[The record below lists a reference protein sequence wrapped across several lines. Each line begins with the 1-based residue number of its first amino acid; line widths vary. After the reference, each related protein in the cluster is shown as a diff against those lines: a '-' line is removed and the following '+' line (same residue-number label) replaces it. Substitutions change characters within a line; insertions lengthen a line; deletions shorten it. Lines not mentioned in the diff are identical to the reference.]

1 MKYLKNIQK
10 SITNN
15 LNLNK
20 QYKSI
25 YIPNKKEPLPIVD
38 KDSRKKDHHIIDI
51 NLEKSISSKII
62 SQLPIIVNKLN
73 NNLKNILSKLFH
85 ANNSIEQSINSY
97 NFGEYHSISELLPYR
112 VYDEVNKLY
121 INKNSIGFI
130 LETAPLTGA
139 DKKTVNILTSMITN
153 GVPKDC
159 TVQFTNWASPKI
171 DHIIDKW
178 AKPREEA
185 GGVYKKLAQKRAE
198 FLKRGAYKSLLPSSE
213 FTVKDFRLFISASIP
228 AKSGKKAIKQLTK
241 FKDSLK
247 STLKSINMIHHK
259 QKVELE
265 PEGLINFLD
274 EILNPCFKADKVSDN
289 DKKFNNSI
297 KNNRGNP
304 NLNSLS
310 YNPLNPIHTQI
321 ASPETQ
327 IEITPDG
334 LNLSTGLNDS
344 NNNITIRSYSVR
356 NYPELWAQWEN
367 TDLIG
372 SFMDDFLRMECPFM
386 TSFSFTVPDES
397 KMRSKASMKSARSAQ
412 QAGTEMAKYIPDI
425 KKKER
430 DWKFVMDKM
439 NAGQKLVKSF
449 YNITILSP
457 SNKIDDAEQKLISIY
472 KSNGWMIAREKYI
485 QLQSFI
491 SNLPFTQSEGLSK
504 DLERLERYKTM
515 VTWTCANIAPLQ
527 GEWKGMLSPSLM
539 LIGRRGQPFFWHPF
553 DNDEGNYNVA
563 VIGKSGSGKSVFM
576 QELVTSFRGAG
587 GKIYVIDDGRSFMRT
602 CLLQGGNFVAF
613 DSKNP
618 ICLNPF
624 SLINKDEFERRADY
638 RADIINLISLLVEQM
653 CYPKGGISPFEQKI
667 IEEAV
672 IAIWNLHKTE
682 ATISHLK
689 EYFKTHTDNRAKD
702 LSTMVSSFAKG
713 GKYDSYFEG
722 TCNLQIDNPF
732 MVFELAE
739 LKNKKDLQG
748 IVMMIL
754 MFIIS
759 EKMYLGDRQTPVSLI
774 IDEAWDLLQG
784 GDAIGKFIEGF
795 ARRARKY
802 GGNLITGTQSVNDY
816 FKNPASKASMENSD
830 FMCFL
835 SQKKE
840 SIADLERSKKVVMN
854 NTMKKALESLKM
866 QDKEY
871 SEIMVYGPKGWAI
884 GRLILDRYSL
894 AIYSSKAED
903 FRRIEQLQEQ
913 GYKLEEAIEMVAEYV
928 R

>member
-1 MKYLKNIQK
+1 MLTNQLIGLNSMK
-10 SITNN
+10 
-15 LNLNK
+15 
-20 QYKSI
+20 
-25 YIPNKKEPLPIVD
+25 
-38 KDSRKKDHHIIDI
+38 
-51 NLEKSISSKII
+51 
-62 SQLPIIVNKLN
+62 
-73 NNLKNILSKLFH
+73 NLKINKTHFENIKNKTQKFIDKIFH
-85 ANNSIEQSINSY
+85 SNNSIESSINDY
-97 NFGEYHSISELLPYR
+97 NLGEYYTISKLLPYR
-112 VYDEVNKLY
+112 VYDENNQLY
-121 INKNSIGFI
+121 INKKSIGFI
-130 LETAPLTGA
+130 LETMPLTGA

-159 TVQFTNWASPKI
+159 TVQFINWASPKI
-171 DHIIDKW
+171 NHIIDKYL
-178 AKPREEA
+178 KPRKEL
-185 GGVYKKLAQKRAE
+185 GGIYAELAQSRAD
-198 FLKRGAYKSLLPSSE
+198 FLKKGAFESLLSSSE
-213 FTVKDFRLFISASIP
+213 FTIKDFRLFIAVSIP
-228 AKSGKKAIKQLTK
+228 AKAGKRAIQELIK

-247 STLKSINMIHHK
+247 STLKSINMIHYK

-274 EILNPCFKADKVSDN
+274 EIINLDFC
-289 DKKFNNSI
+289 NNQI
-297 KNNRGNP
+297 KH
-304 NLNSLS
+304 LTYDS
-310 YNPLNPIHTQI
+310 LNPINVQI

-327 IEITPDG
+327 IRITPDG
-334 LNLSTGLNDS
+334 INFTNT
-344 NNNITIRSYSVR
+344 NMVARSYSVR

-372 SFMDDFLRMECPFM
+372 SFIDDFLRMECPFL
-386 TSFSFTVPDES
+386 TTFSFTVPDES
-397 KMRSKASMKSARSAQ
+397 KMHSKASLKSARSAQ

-425 KKKER
+425 RKKER
-430 DWKFVMDKM
+430 DWKFVMDKL

-449 YNITILSP
+449 YNIIIFSP
-457 SNKIDDAEQKLISIY
+457 VDKIDDAEQKLISIY

-491 SNLPFTQSEGLSK
+491 SSLPFVQSEGLGK
-504 DLERLERYKTM
+504 DLERLERRKTM
-515 VTWTCANIAPLQ
+515 VTWTCANVAPLQ

-587 GKIYVIDDGRSFMRT
+587 GKIFVIDDGRSFMRT
-602 CLLQGGNFVAF
+602 CLLQGGHFVAF
-613 DSKNP
+613 DNKDP

-624 SLINKDEFERRADY
+624 SLINKDEFERRAEY

-653 CYPKGGISPFEQKI
+653 CYPKGGITPFEQKI

-672 IAIWNLHKTE
+672 INIWNLHKTQ
-682 ATISHLK
+682 ATITHLK
-689 EYFKTHTDNRAKD
+689 EYFKTHTDKRAVD

-713 GKYDSYFEG
+713 GKYDLCFEG
-722 TCNLQIDNPF
+722 TCNLEIDNPF
-732 MVFELAE
+732 LVFELAE

-759 EKMYLGDRQTPVSLI
+759 EKMYLGDRQTPISLI

-784 GDAIGKFIEGF
+784 GEAIGKFIEGF

-816 FKNPASKASMENSD
+816 FKNSASKASIENSD
-830 FMCFL
+830 FMCLL

-840 SIADLERSKKVVMN
+840 SIADLESSKKVVMN
-854 NTMKKALESLKM
+854 KTMKKALESLKM

-871 SEIMVYGPKGWAI
+871 SEIMLYGPKGWAI
-884 GRLILDRYSL
+884 GRLILDKFSL
-894 AIYSSKAED
+894 AVYSSKAED
-903 FRRIEQLQEQ
+903 FRRIEQLQKQ
-913 GYKLEEAIEMVAEYV
+913 GYSLEDSIKRVAENV

>member
-1 MKYLKNIQK
+1 MK
-10 SITNN
+10 
-15 LNLNK
+15 
-20 QYKSI
+20 
-25 YIPNKKEPLPIVD
+25 
-38 KDSRKKDHHIIDI
+38 
-51 NLEKSISSKII
+51 
-62 SQLPIIVNKLN
+62 N
-73 NNLKNILSKLFH
+73 NNLKLSALKNYNNLKTKSQKLINNLFH
-85 ANNSIEQSINSY
+85 SNDSIESSINSY
-97 NFGEYHSISELLPYR
+97 DFGEVHTISELLPYR
-112 VYDEVNKLY
+112 VYDETNKLY

-139 DKKTVNILTSMITN
+139 DKKIVNILTSMITN

-159 TVQFTNWASPKI
+159 TVQFTNWASPDI
-171 DHIIDKW
+171 DYIIDSW
-178 AKPREEA
+178 VKPRKKA
-185 GGVYKKLAQKRAE
+185 GGIYKKLAQKRAE
-198 FLKRGAYKSLLPSSE
+198 FLKKGAFESLLPSSE
-213 FTVKDFRLFISASIP
+213 FTVKDFRLFVSASIP
-228 AKSGKKAIKQLTK
+228 AKSGKKAIKELLK

-259 QKVELE
+259 QKVDVEPVMLIKFLNEIINPSNKFKKEELTY
-265 PEGLINFLD
+265 
-274 EILNPCFKADKVSDN
+274 
-289 DKKFNNSI
+289 NN
-297 KNNRGNP
+297 
-304 NLNSLS
+304 
-310 YNPLNPIHTQI
+310 LNPIHVQV

-327 IEITPDG
+327 INITPDG
-334 LNLSTGLNDS
+334 INFTDTD
-344 NNNITIRSYSVR
+344 IVARSYSVR
-356 NYPELWAQWEN
+356 SYPELWAQWEN
-367 TDLIG
+367 GDLIG

-412 QAGTEMAKYIPDI
+412 QAGTEMAKYVPDI

-430 DWKFVMDKM
+430 DWKFVMDKL
-439 NAGQKLVKSF
+439 NAGQKIVKSF
-449 YNITILSP
+449 YNITIFSP
-457 SNKIDDAEQKLISIY
+457 ADKVDDAEQKLISIY

-504 DLERLERYKTM
+504 DLERMNRYKTM

-527 GEWKGMLSPSLM
+527 GEWKGMPSPSLM
-539 LIGRRGQPFFWHPF
+539 LIGRRGQPFFWNPF

-576 QELVTSFRGAG
+576 QEIVTSFRGAG

-624 SLINKDEFERRADY
+624 SLINKEDFEKRADY

-653 CYPKGGISPFEQKI
+653 CYSSGGISPLEQKI

-672 IAIWNLHKTE
+672 IAIWDLHKTD
-682 ATISHLK
+682 ATITHLK
-689 EYFKTHTDNRAKD
+689 QYFASHTDKRARD
-702 LSTMVSSFAKG
+702 LSIMISSFAKG
-713 GKYDSYFEG
+713 GKYETYFEG
-722 TCNLQIDNPF
+722 KCNLETDNPF

-759 EKMYLGDRQTPVSLI
+759 EKMYLGDRQTPISLI

-784 GDAIGKFIEGF
+784 GEAIGKFIEGL

-802 GGNLITGTQSVNDY
+802 GGNIITGTQSVNDY
-816 FKNPASKASMENSD
+816 FKNPASKACIENSD
-830 FMCFL
+830 FMCLL

-840 SIADLERSKKVVMN
+840 SIADLETSKKVVMN

-871 SEIMVYGPKGWAI
+871 SEVMVYGPKGWAI

-894 AIYSSKAED
+894 AVYSSKAED
-903 FRRIEQLQEQ
+903 FRRIQQLQDQE
-913 GYKLEEAIEMVAEYV
+913 GYLLEDAIERVAENV

>member
-1 MKYLKNIQK
+1 MTENLEFDLEQKKTTIMETTEVKELNENSKTKFHLNNKDSTINRIVNKIKCNYKKHFSQKYQN
-10 SITNN
+10 
-15 LNLNK
+15 
-20 QYKSI
+20 
-25 YIPNKKEPLPIVD
+25 IVD
-38 KDSRKKDHHIIDI
+38 K
-51 NLEKSISSKII
+51 L
-62 SQLPIIVNKLN
+62 L
-73 NNLKNILSKLFH
+73 H
-85 ANNSIEQSINSY
+85 ANDSIESSINAY
-97 NFGEYHSISELLPYR
+97 DFEEVHNISELLPYR

-130 LETAPLTGA
+130 LESDPLTGA

-159 TVQFTNWASPKI
+159 TVQFTNWASPDI
-171 DHIIDKW
+171 DYIIDRW
-178 AKPREEA
+178 AKPREEL
-185 GGVYKKLAQKRAE
+185 GGIYKKLAQKRAE
-198 FLKRGAYKSLLPSSE
+198 FLKKGAYKSLLPSSE
-213 FTVKDFRLFISASIP
+213 FTVKDFKLFISASIP
-228 AKSGKKAIKQLTK
+228 AKAGKKSINDLLK

-259 QKVELE
+259 QKVDVEPVMLIKFLNEIINPSNKFKKEELTY
-265 PEGLINFLD
+265 
-274 EILNPCFKADKVSDN
+274 
-289 DKKFNNSI
+289 NN
-297 KNNRGNP
+297 
-304 NLNSLS
+304 
-310 YNPLNPIHTQI
+310 LNPIHVQV

-327 IEITPDG
+327 ISITPDG
-334 LNLSTGLNDS
+334 INFTDTD
-344 NNNITIRSYSVR
+344 IVARSYSVR
-356 NYPELWAQWEN
+356 SYPELWAQWEN

-372 SFMDDFLRMECPFM
+372 SFMDDFLRMDCPFM

-430 DWKFVMDKM
+430 DWKFVMDKL
-439 NAGQKLVKSF
+439 NAGQKIVKSF
-449 YNITILSP
+449 YNITIFSP
-457 SNKIDDAEQKLISIY
+457 ADRVDDAEQKLISIY

-504 DLERLERYKTM
+504 DLERMNRYKTM

-527 GEWKGMLSPSLM
+527 GEWKGMPSPSLM
-539 LIGRRGQPFFWHPF
+539 LIGRRGQPFFWNPF

-576 QELVTSFRGAG
+576 QEVVTSFRGAG
-587 GKIYVIDDGRSFMRT
+587 GKVYVIDDGRSFMRT
-602 CLLQGGNFVAF
+602 CRLQGGNFVAF

-624 SLINKDEFERRADY
+624 SLINKDDFEKRADY

-653 CYPKGGISPFEQKI
+653 CYPKEGISPFEQKI

-672 IAIWNLHKTE
+672 IKIWDLHKTD
-682 ATISHLK
+682 ATITHLK
-689 EYFKTHTDNRAKD
+689 AYFKDHSDTRARD
-702 LSTMVSSFAKG
+702 LSTMISSFSKG
-713 GKYDSYFEG
+713 GKYESYFEG
-722 TCNLQIDNPF
+722 KCNLQTENPF

-759 EKMYLGDRQTPVSLI
+759 EKMYLGDRETHISLI

-784 GDAIGKFIEGF
+784 GQSVGKFIEGL

-802 GGNLITGTQSVNDY
+802 GGNIITGTQSVNDY
-816 FKNPASKASMENSD
+816 FKSPASKACLENSD

-840 SIADLERSKKVVMN
+840 SIADLESSKKVVMN
-854 NTMKKALESLKM
+854 KTMKKALESLKM
-866 QDKEY
+866 VDKEY
-871 SEIMVYGPKGWAI
+871 SEVMVYGPKGWAI
-884 GRLILDRYSL
+884 GRLILDKFSL
-894 AIYSSKAED
+894 AVYSSKAED
-903 FRRIEQLQEQ
+903 FRRIQQLQDQE
-913 GYKLEEAIEMVAEYV
+913 GYSLEDAIERVAENV

>member
-1 MKYLKNIQK
+1 MTQNLLNEQK
-10 SITNN
+10 QKKTPVVEATEAKELNGNSKIKFHLNN
-15 LNLNK
+15 
-20 QYKSI
+20 
-25 YIPNKKEPLPIVD
+25 
-38 KDSRKKDHHIIDI
+38 KDSTI
-51 NLEKSISSKII
+51 NK
-62 SQLPIIVNKLN
+62 IVNKIKHN
-73 NNLKNILSKLFH
+73 YKKIDFKKSQKIINELFH
-85 ANNSIEQSINSY
+85 TNDSIESSVNSY

-130 LETAPLTGA
+130 LETSPLTGA

-159 TVQFTNWASPKI
+159 TVQFTNWASPNVNY
-171 DHIIDKW
+171 IIDKW
-178 AKPREEA
+178 VKPREET
-185 GGVYKKLAQKRAE
+185 GGVYSKQAKKRAE
-198 FLKRGAYKSLLPSSE
+198 FLKKGAYTSLLPSSE
-213 FTVKDFRLFISASIP
+213 FTIKDFKIFISASIP
-228 AKSGKKAIKQLTK
+228 AKSGKKAINELIK
-241 FKDSLK
+241 FRDSLK

-259 QKVELE
+259 QEVEVE
-265 PEGLINFLD
+265 PLRFIQFLD
-274 EILNPCFKADKVSDN
+274 EI
-289 DKKFNNSI
+289 I
-297 KNNRGNP
+297 NP
-304 NLNSLS
+304 NNKFEKKTLT
-310 YNPLNPIHTQI
+310 YNKLNPIHTQI
-321 ASPETQ
+321 TSPETQ
-327 IEITPDG
+327 INITPEG
-334 LNLSTGLNDS
+334 LHFEDTD
-344 NNNITIRSYSVR
+344 IVARSYSVR
-356 NYPELWAQWEN
+356 SYPELWAQWEN
-367 TDLIG
+367 GELIG
-372 SFMDDFLRMECPFM
+372 SFFSDFLRMECPFT
-386 TSFSFTVPDES
+386 TSFSFTNPDES
-397 KMRSKASMKSARSAQ
+397 KMRSKASIKAARSAQ

-449 YNITILSP
+449 FNVTVFSP
-457 SNKIDDAEQKLISIY
+457 ADKIDDAEQKLISIY

-504 DLERLERYKTM
+504 DLERMGRYKTM

-527 GEWKGMLSPSLM
+527 GEWKGMPSPSLM
-539 LIGRRGQPFFWHPF
+539 LIGRRGQPFFWNPF

-587 GKIYVIDDGRSFMRT
+587 GKVYVIDDGRSFMRA
-602 CLLQGGNFVAF
+602 CLLQGGNFVSF

-624 SLINKDEFERRADY
+624 SLINSDDFEKRADY

-653 CYPKGGISPFEQKI
+653 CYPKGGIASLEQKI

-672 IAIWNLHKTE
+672 IKTWDLHKTD
-682 ATISHLK
+682 ATITHLK
-689 EYFKTHTDNRAKD
+689 HHFLNHSDKRAKD
-702 LSTMVSSFAKG
+702 LAIMVSSFAKG
-713 GKYDSYFEG
+713 GKYESYFEG
-722 TCNLQIDNPF
+722 KCNLEIDNPF

-759 EKMYLGDRQTPVSLI
+759 EKMYLGDRQTPISLI

-802 GGNLITGTQSVNDY
+802 GGNIITGTQSVNDY
-816 FKNPASKASMENSD
+816 FKTPAAKACIENSD
-830 FMCFL
+830 FMCLL

-840 SIADLERSKKVVMN
+840 SIAELEKSKKIIMN
-854 NTMKKALESLKM
+854 STMKKALESLKM

-871 SEIMVYGPKGWAI
+871 SEVMVYGPKGWAI
-884 GRLILDRYSL
+884 GRLILDKYSL

-903 FRRIEQLQEQ
+903 FRKIEQLQED
-913 GYKLEEAIEMVAEYV
+913 GYSLEDAIERVAENV